1 MSEYRCKTCSYV
13 GSIPG
18 NSHSTCNSPL
28 FKDENDKFIVLLSNI
43 SGTRVGPKF
52 EYNASLQ
59 GWANWPVD
67 FDPVW
72 MIGGCGLHS
81 SLKK

>member
-1 MSEYRCKTCSYV
+1 MSDHRCNTCEYA

-18 NSHSTCNSPL
+18 NAHTTCNSPV
-28 FKDENDKFIVLLSNI
+28 FKTENDKFVLFMAIVG
-43 SGTRVGPKF
+43 GTPVGPRF
-52 EYNASLQ
+52 EYNAFIQ